1 MTQESELLRR
11 LRSLP
16 AERREQFLR
25 GIGTVERGTRVSP
38 LTFRQEQL
46 WVFDKV
52 SPGDSRYALA
62 FAYTLN
68 GDLDRDALSAALD
81 EVFDR
86 HTVLRSVFPHDH
98 PTGEQIVR
106 GRPSVRLTA
115 ETVGEE
121 RLPERC
127 EALVREELRHGFDL
141 DGGPMIRLRL
151 LKVAEDRH
159 VLLWFAHHLV
169 FDPRSAGVVLRDLAA
184 AYADRTAGPSAG
196 RPKARGHGAQR
207 PQFGAYAAWQRD
219 WATSEEAAGHRNWWR
234 AALSGWES
242 TEITPDR
249 PRGLVLDL
257 TAGTVQR
264 TLDEPLARSVGALAG
279 RLGVPDQDVLLAA
292 CFALVSRLT
301 SRTDLLIGVP
311 GDVFGAFD
319 PDLLVGDC
327 GELLPVRVDTDGA
340 TSFSDLVRHAHEAR
354 TAAAD
359 HGGLPFKELLAA
371 AGVEPDQGRLPLVQL
386 GFEVTPPA
394 VRRADAG
401 DLTIT
406 LEQLDTGS
414 SPFEFALS
422 AELGSAAPVLRV
434 RYATSLYTPETA
446 RLFLDRYLGQLR
458 TLCDAPEEPFTRAPL
473 ATEDERRAIL
483 TRWNVPAGDTDT
495 PGDPDGAETVH
506 EAFARTAAGH
516 PGRTA
521 VTGPHGTL
529 TYRELDRRA
538 NALAH
543 RLADMGTAPGE
554 LVGVAM
560 RRTPRLVEAVL
571 AVLKCGAAYVP
582 LDLGNPAARN
592 EAVLTDAGV
601 RVVLGDAA
609 TAGELPEGPWQLID
623 VETLGAQER
632 QSAPAVAAHPA
643 DLAYSIFTSGST
655 GRPKGVLVEHRN
667 VTNFIRTT
675 QEMFGLTADDRFLA
689 FASTGFDVSVFELF
703 GALLTGASVYLADED
718 QRRDISALDRILADQ
733 RITVI
738 DLPPA
743 IMDLLTPENYPELR
757 VCFVGG
763 EAFSGELTTRWA
775 AGGRAFWNGYGP
787 TETTVTVIAK
797 RCEGTWHASPPIG
810 RAMRNHRA
818 YVLDEKLDLLPPSA
832 CGQLAVAGAGLGR
845 GYLGRPDQTAERF
858 RPDPYGPP
866 GSRMYLTGDL
876 AGWQSD
882 GDLVFRGRIDRQV
895 KVRGVRIELGEVEA
909 ALLAVPEIGQAVAHV
924 VTGPRGDNL
933 LVAYVTGAPE
943 SPLHLDS
950 VRTNLAD
957 RLPPTMVPTFLVPL
971 DDIPL
976 TASGKVDRKAL
987 PAVEFAPVDDDADD
1001 GERTETERLLVD
1013 EVFKPLLG
1021 TPRVGD
1027 HDNFFALGGTS
1038 LQAIRIAPR
1047 IKAVFGVELPIADFF
1062 RNPTVSGTALAVDA
1076 LLARTRSHRQSVLDV
1091 LAMVE
1096 NRDDEEV
1103 AALLGAGD
1111 AAGATTK
1118 GVTP

>member
-16 AERREQFLR
+16 AERREQFLQ
-25 GIGTVERGTRVSP
+25 GIGNVDRGTRVSP

-62 FAYTLN
+62 FAYTLH
-68 GDLDRDALSAALD
+68 GDLDQDALSAALD
-81 EVFDR
+81 ETFDR

-106 GRPSVRLTA
+106 GRPGGRLTA

-127 EALVREELRHGFDL
+127 EALAREELRHGFDL
-141 DGGPMIRLRL
+141 DGGPLVRLRL

-159 VLLWFAHHLV
+159 VLLWFTHHLV
-169 FDPRSAGVVLRDLAA
+169 FDPRSAEVVLRELAA
-184 AYADRTAGPSAG
+184 AYAARTGGTAPQDRPA
-196 RPKARGHGAQR
+196 R
-207 PQFGAYAAWQRD
+207 PQFGAYAAWQRE
-219 WATSEEAAGHRNWWR
+219 WAESEEATGHWNWWR
-234 AALSGWES
+234 GALSGWES
-242 TEITPDR
+242 TEIAPDR

-264 TLDEPLARSVGALAG
+264 ALDEPLAQSAAALAG
-279 RLGVPDQDVLLAA
+279 RLGVPVRDVLLAA
-292 CFALVSRLT
+292 YFALVGRLT

-311 GDVFGAFD
+311 GDVFGTFD

-327 GELLPVRVDTDGA
+327 GQLLPVRVDTDGA
-340 TSFSDLVRHAHEAR
+340 TSFADLVRLTHEAR
-354 TAAAD
+354 IAAD
-359 HGGLPFKELLAA
+359 EHGGLPFKRLLSA
-371 AGVEPDQGRLPLVQL
+371 AGVEPDQGRLPLVQI
-386 GFEVTPPA
+386 GFEIAPSA
-394 VRRADAG
+394 QRQADAG

-414 SPFEFALS
+414 SPFEFALT
-422 AELGSAAPVLRV
+422 AELDAEAPVLRV
-434 RYATSLYTPETA
+434 RYATSLYAPDTA

-458 TLCDAPEEPFTRAPL
+458 TLCADPEASFARAPL

-483 TRWNVPAGDTDT
+483 TRWNAPAGE
-495 PGDPDGAETVH
+495 PEEGETVH
-506 EAFARTAAGH
+506 GVFAAAAAAH
-516 PGRTA
+516 PDRTA

-543 RLADMGTAPGE
+543 RLAELGAAPGE
-554 LVGVAM
+554 LIGVAM
-560 RRTPRLVEAVL
+560 RRTPLLVEAVL
-571 AVLKCGAAYVP
+571 AVLKSGAAYVP
-582 LDLGNPAARN
+582 LDLGNPASRN

-601 RVVLGDAA
+601 RVVLGDAT
-609 TAGELPEGPWQLID
+609 TAGELPDGPWQLID
-623 VETLGAQER
+623 VELLGAEER
-632 QSAPAVAAHPA
+632 DTAPEVAVDPA

-667 VTNFIRTT
+667 VTNFVRTT

-703 GALLTGASVYLADED
+703 GALLSGASVYLADED
-718 QRRDISALDRILADQ
+718 ERRDISVLDRILSER

-832 CGQLAVAGAGLGR
+832 CGELAVAGAGLGR

-876 AGWQSD
+876 AGWQAD
-882 GDLVFRGRIDRQV
+882 GDIVFRGRVDRQV

-933 LVAYVTGAPE
+933 LVAYVVGAPDG
-943 SPLHLDS
+943 PLHLDS

-987 PAVEFAPVDDDADD
+987 PAVEFAPLDEDTDD
-1001 GERTETERLLVD
+1001 GDRTETERLLAE
-1013 EVFKPLLG
+1013 EVFKPLLAA
-1021 TPRVGD
+1021 PRVGN

-1038 LQAIRIAPR
+1038 LQAIRIAPKV
-1047 IKAVFGVELPIADFF
+1047 KAVFGVELPIADFF

-1076 LLARTRSHRQSVLDV
+1076 LLERTRSRRQSVLDV

-1096 NRDDEEV
+1096 DSDDEQV
-1103 AALLGAGD
+1103 AALLENGGSGAP
-1111 AAGATTK
+1111 TK
-1118 GVTP
+1118 GAAL

>member
-16 AERREQFLR
+16 AERREQFLQ
-25 GIGTVERGTRVSP
+25 GIGNVDRGTRVSP

-46 WVFDKV
+46 WVFDKL

-62 FAYTLN
+62 FAYTLH
-68 GDLDRDALSAALD
+68 GDLDRDALSGALD

-106 GRPSVRLTA
+106 GRPGGRLTA

-127 EALVREELRHGFDL
+127 EALAREELRHGFDL
-141 DGGPMIRLRL
+141 DGGPLVRLRL

-159 VLLWFAHHLV
+159 VLLWFSHHLV

-184 AYADRTAGPSAG
+184 AYAARTGGAARPEDRKDG
-196 RPKARGHGAQR
+196 

-219 WATSEEAAGHRNWWR
+219 WAASEEAAGHWNWWR
-234 AALSGWES
+234 GALSGWES
-242 TEITPDR
+242 TEIAPDR

-257 TAGTVQR
+257 TASTVQR
-264 TLDEPLARSVGALAG
+264 PLDEPLSRSVAALAG
-279 RLGVPDQDVLLAA
+279 RLGVPVRDVLLAA
-292 CFALVSRLT
+292 YFALVGRLT

-327 GELLPVRVDTDGA
+327 GQLLPVRVDIDGA
-340 TSFSDLVRHAHEAR
+340 RGFSDLVRLVHEAR
-354 TAAAD
+354 IAAD
-359 HGGLPFKELLAA
+359 EHGGLPFKELLSA
-371 AGVEPDQGRLPLVQL
+371 AGVEPDQGRLPLVQI
-386 GFEVTPPA
+386 GFEIAPPA
-394 VRRADAG
+394 QRRADAG
-401 DLTIT
+401 GLSLT

-414 SPFEFALS
+414 SPFEFSLS
-422 AELGSAAPVLRV
+422 AELDSDTPVLRA
-434 RYATSLYTPETA
+434 RYATSLYAPETA
-446 RLFLDRYLGQLR
+446 RLFLDRYLTQLR
-458 TLCDAPEEPFTRAPL
+458 TLSADPDASFTRAPL

-483 TRWNVPAGDTDT
+483 TRWNVPAADLDAAGE
-495 PGDPDGAETVH
+495 PEAGETVH
-506 EAFARTAAGH
+506 GTFARTAAEH
-516 PGRTA
+516 PDATA

-529 TYRELDRRA
+529 TYRQLDRRA

-543 RLADMGTAPGE
+543 RLADLGAGPGE
-554 LVGVAM
+554 LVGVAT

-571 AVLKCGAAYVP
+571 AVLKAGAAYVP

-601 RVVLGDAA
+601 RLVLGDAT
-609 TAGELPEGPWQLID
+609 TAGELPEGPWELID
-623 VETLGAQER
+623 VEALGAEER
-632 QSAPAVAAHPA
+632 EEAPEVRTDPA

-667 VTNFIRTT
+667 VTNFVRTT

-718 QRRDISALDRILADQ
+718 ERRDLSVLDRILAER

-832 CGQLAVAGAGLGR
+832 CGELAVAGAGLGR

-876 AGWQSD
+876 AGWQGD
-882 GDLVFRGRIDRQV
+882 GDIVFRGRVDRQV
-895 KVRGVRIELGEVEA
+895 KVRGVRIELGEVET

-933 LVAYVTGAPE
+933 LVAYVVGAPG

-987 PAVEFAPVDDDADD
+987 PAVEFAPLDDDTDD
-1001 GERTETERLLVD
+1001 AERTETERLLAE
-1013 EVFKPLLG
+1013 EVFKPLLAA
-1021 TPRVGD
+1021 PRVGN

-1038 LQAIRIAPR
+1038 LQAIRIAPKV
-1047 IKAVFGVELPIADFF
+1047 KAVFDVELPIADFF

-1076 LLARTRSHRQSVLDV
+1076 LLERTRSRRQSVLDV
-1091 LAMVE
+1091 LALVE
-1096 NRDDEEV
+1096 NQDDEQV
-1103 AALLGAGD
+1103 TALLADDGA
-1111 AAGATTK
+1111 ATNTKGAT
-1118 GVTP
+1118 P

>member
-16 AERREQFLR
+16 AERREQFLQ
-25 GIGTVERGTRVSP
+25 GIGNVDRGTRVSP

-62 FAYTLN
+62 FAYTLH
-68 GDLDRDALSAALD
+68 GDLDQDALSATLD
-81 EVFDR
+81 EIFDR

-98 PTGEQIVR
+98 PSGEQIVR
-106 GRPSVRLTA
+106 GRPGSRLTA

-127 EALVREELRHGFDL
+127 EALAREELRHGFDL
-141 DGGPMIRLRL
+141 DGGPMVRLRL

-159 VLLWFAHHLV
+159 VLLWFSHHLV
-169 FDPRSAGVVLRDLAA
+169 FDPRSADVVLRDLAA
-184 AYADRTAGPSAG
+184 GYAARTGGSPAG
-196 RPKARGHGAQR
+196 RAARRENRPDR
-207 PQFGAYAAWQRD
+207 PQFGAYAAWQRE
-219 WATSEEAAGHRNWWR
+219 WAASEEAAGHWNWWR
-234 AALSGWES
+234 GALSGWES
-242 TEITPDR
+242 TEIVPDR

-264 TLDEPLARSVGALAG
+264 ALDGPLSRSVAALAG
-279 RLGVPDQDVLLAA
+279 RLGVPEQDVLLAGY
-292 CFALVSRLT
+292 FALVGRLT

-327 GELLPVRVDTDGA
+327 GQLLPVRVDTDGA
-340 TSFSDLVRHAHEAR
+340 TSFADLVRLTHEAR
-354 TAAAD
+354 IAADD
-359 HGGLPFKELLAA
+359 HGGLPFKELLSAG
-371 AGVEPDQGRLPLVQL
+371 GVEPDQGRLPLVQI

-394 VRRADAG
+394 QRQADAG

-422 AELGSAAPVLRV
+422 AELGSDTRVLRV
-434 RYATSLYTPETA
+434 RYATGLYAPETA
-446 RLFLDRYLGQLR
+446 RLFLDRYLNQLR
-458 TLCDAPEEPFTRAPL
+458 TLCADPEASFTRAPL

-483 TRWNVPAGDTDT
+483 TRWNVPAGDFDAA
-495 PGDPDGAETVH
+495 GDEDGAETVH
-506 EAFARTAAGH
+506 AAFARTAAAH
-516 PGRTA
+516 PDRIA

-529 TYRELDRRA
+529 TYRQLDRRA

-543 RLADMGTAPGE
+543 RLAELGAAPGE
-554 LVGVAM
+554 LIGVAM
-560 RRTPRLVEAVL
+560 RRTPRLAEAVL
-571 AVLKCGAAYVP
+571 AVLKSGAAYVP

-601 RVVLGDAA
+601 RVVLGDAT
-609 TAGELPEGPWQLID
+609 TADELPDGSWQLID
-623 VETLGAQER
+623 VEALDVQER
-632 QSAPAVAAHPA
+632 DAAPAVPTDPA
-643 DLAYSIFTSGST
+643 ELAYSIFTSGST

-675 QEMFGLTADDRFLA
+675 QEMFGLTPDDRFLA

-718 QRRDISALDRILADQ
+718 ERRDISALDRILAEQ
-733 RITVI
+733 RVTVI

-818 YVLDEKLDLLPPSA
+818 YVLDDKLDLLPPSA
-832 CGQLAVAGAGLGR
+832 CGELAVAGAGLGR

-882 GDLVFRGRIDRQV
+882 GDIVFRGRVDRQV

-933 LVAYVTGAPE
+933 LVAYVVGAPG
-943 SPLHLDS
+943 SRLHLDS

-987 PAVEFAPVDDDADD
+987 PAVEFAPLDDDTDD
-1001 GERTETERLLVD
+1001 SERTETERLLAD
-1013 EVFKPLLG
+1013 EVFKPLLAA
-1021 TPRVGD
+1021 PRVGN

-1038 LQAIRIAPR
+1038 LQAIRIAPKV
-1047 IKAVFGVELPIADFF
+1047 KAVFGVELPIADFF

-1076 LLARTRSHRQSVLDV
+1076 LVERSRSRRQSVLDV

-1096 NRDDEEV
+1096 NRDDDEV
-1103 AALLGAGD
+1103 AALLEDDGF
-1111 AAGATTK
+1111 AAKTK